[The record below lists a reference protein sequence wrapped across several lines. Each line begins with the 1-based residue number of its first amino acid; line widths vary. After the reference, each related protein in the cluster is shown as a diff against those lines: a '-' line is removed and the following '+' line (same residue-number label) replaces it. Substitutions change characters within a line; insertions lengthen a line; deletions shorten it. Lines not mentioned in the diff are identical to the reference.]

1 MHTSWYQVP
10 YDKARGIAVRV
21 GGGVKATI
29 ADIYV
34 LMGLAVS
41 PLLLVAVWMWWP
53 YSPAVS
59 YGEIA
64 TATYKGCRLYTD
76 RTAAI
81 TDKHYGKIDR
91 VLIHESGKQVI
102 LPTSSGLYSEGNK
115 RLSRVF
121 NVSLPEAGHWTF
133 YASMT
138 YEPNPLRQ
146 ITIAAPPIPFSVTA
160 DEIQKC
166 SQ

>member
-1 MHTSWYQVP
+1 MHASWYQVP
-10 YDKARGIAVRV
+10 YGRARGVVVRV
-21 GGGVKATI
+21 GGSVKATL
-29 ADIYV
+29 ADLYI
-34 LMGLAVS
+34 LTGLAIS

-53 YSPAVS
+53 YSPPVS

-76 RTAAI
+76 RTAMVL
-81 TDKHYGKIDR
+81 KEHYGRLDR
-91 VLIHESGKQVI
+91 VVVHESGKSII
-102 LPTSSGLYSEGNK
+102 LPANAGAYTEGQK
-115 RLSRVF
+115 RLPRVF

-133 YASMT
+133 FASMT

-160 DEIQKC
+160 DEIEKC
-166 SQ
+166 GQ